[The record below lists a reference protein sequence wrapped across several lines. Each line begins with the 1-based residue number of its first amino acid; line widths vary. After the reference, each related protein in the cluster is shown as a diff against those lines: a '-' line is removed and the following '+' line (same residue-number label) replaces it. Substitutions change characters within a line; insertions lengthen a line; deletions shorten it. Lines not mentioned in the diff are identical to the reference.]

1 MASCCIIW
9 TVNTF
14 IKYLS
19 IIWSNFSEIFWQF
32 YVKYKNYEIYQKKID
47 LTLLT
52 VNKVHIKKYSGGASI
67 HKINE
72 AIFSCFR
79 IYFTGIH
86 LCIQQTKHLQCSFLN
101 PNYFFFPIW
110 VLIILIHTSLKS
122 ILFQKNV
129 LTFHGWKICPSDLK
143 VFANSRPSTSNS
155 KSFSESMEQF
165 FLTIG
170 QTNFRNTILRT
181 YS

>member
-14 IKYLS
+14 FKYLL

-101 PNYFFFPIW
+101 PNYFFFSNMSANYSNTYKFKKHSVSKKCTDLSW
-110 VLIILIHTSLKS
+110 LKNLSKWSQSLCKFS
-122 ILFQKNV
+122 TFNLQFQKFFWVDGTIFSHNR
-129 LTFHGWKICPSDLK
+129 SD
-143 VFANSRPSTSNS
+143 
-155 KSFSESMEQF
+155 QF
-165 FLTIG
+165 
-170 QTNFRNTILRT
+170 
-181 YS
+181 